1 METLETFLIPLKI
14 NNLNISYP
22 LLTMATLAMNLNLQ
36 THGWQ
41 FFERQRI
48 EFYKHNMTAKLSL
61 AP

>member
-1 METLETFLIPLKI
+1 
-14 NNLNISYP
+14 
-22 LLTMATLAMNLNLQ
+22 MATLTMNLNLQ

-61 AP
+61 VP